1 MVIYL
6 GADHRGFELK
16 EILKRYLGDAG
27 YEVVDMGNL
36 QKDDADDYPDFGR
49 RVAEKISRDPLMSRG
64 ILICGSGAG
73 MDILANKFRRVRSVL
88 GFSPD
93 QVFDA
98 RHDDDVNVLS
108 LAADHLTE
116 EAAKKIVDVFLKTP
130 FGGEERYRRRLDKIA
145 DLENIV

>member
-16 EILKRYLGDAG
+16 EILKRYLRDAG

-36 QKDDADDYPDFGR
+36 HKDDADDYSDFGR

-73 MDILANKFRRVRSVL
+73 MDILANKFRQVRSVL

-145 DLENIV
+145 DLENVV

>member
-27 YEVVDMGNL
+27 YEVVDMGNP